1 MSTFIQPYEGK
12 RPYVFISYS
21 HRDSETVLNIL
32 AKLNERKLRFWYDEG
47 IPAGSDWPKNIELH
61 MRECAAVLFF
71 LSKTAL
77 ESPNCFSEI
86 KTAAALG
93 KPVLLVPLEDT
104 PADPKWSALLARADR
119 LKDSNENA
127 PDEAICAWKTL
138 RRSFYR
144 KWTDAI
150 RGEWIGLI
158 LALLL
163 LGAAAAGLIA
173 LMQGRFDSPAIPTPT
188 PTEKITPAVT
198 PDATEPPIPT
208 PSIDPSLF
216 PIQFPDTQQ
225 ENAVR
230 EIIGKET
237 GDVLRPELAAV
248 EELYFCGSMT
258 LGSTDDVTLDRDGT
272 ARVNGAPVITGKVSD
287 LSVIGAMAYLKKL
300 ALIDQPVKDLSL
312 LNGLTLLDELYLSGC
327 DLSDL
332 SALTDLPRLKTL
344 HIEHTKIHDLT
355 ALDAL
360 PSLETV
366 TVSAD
371 MLPLAWTEGKSYR
384 VILVP

>member
-1 MSTFIQPYEGK
+1 MSAFIQPYEGK

-32 AKLNERKLRFWYDEG
+32 AKLNGRKLRFWYDEG

-61 MRECAAVLFF
+61 MRGCAAVLFF

-77 ESPNCFSEI
+77 ASPNCFSEI
-86 KTAAALG
+86 RTAVALG
-93 KPVLLVPLEDT
+93 KPILLVPLEDT
-104 PADPKWSALLARADR
+104 AKG
-119 LKDSNENA
+119 EA
-127 PDEAICAWKTL
+127 PDGAICAWKTL

-158 LALLL
+158 FALLL

-173 LMQGRFDSPAIPTPT
+173 LIQGRFDPPPGPTPT
-188 PTEKITPAVT
+188 PTETVTPIAT
-198 PDATEPPIPT
+198 PDATETPGPT
-208 PSIDPSLF
+208 PSIDPNVF
-216 PIQFPDTQQ
+216 PVQFPDTQQ

-230 EIIGKET
+230 EIIDKKT

-258 LGSTDDVTLDRDGT
+258 LRSTDDVTFDRDGT
-272 ARVNGAPVITGKVSD
+272 VRVNGAPVITGKVSD
-287 LSVIGAMAYLKKL
+287 LSVVGAMAYLRKL
-300 ALIDQPVKDLSL
+300 ALIDQPVQDLSP
-312 LNGLTLLDELYLSGC
+312 LNGLVMLDELYLSGC
-327 DLSDL
+327 KLADL
-332 SALTDLPRLKTL
+332 SALTDLPRLRTL
-344 HIEHTKIHDLT
+344 HIEHTEIQDLT

-360 PSLETV
+360 PSLEIV

-371 MLPLAWTEGKSYR
+371 MLPLTWTGDKPFR